1 MFVAGTGTGALI
13 VGTNVMLAMVFP
25 SRSVTALNFSNV
37 FYGVGAICGP
47 ALSSLL
53 AQRWGSTLPIMWVT
67 AGVMGVL
74 VPGALLLRV
83 PRAVHAGA
91 TDGEVEGVSVY
102 RSPALWAMAAV
113 LLIYVGTEAGTS
125 SWGITYLIQA
135 AGMVVD
141 RAALALTGFYVALTG
156 GRLLGAVVGTWLGGR
171 NLLTLS
177 FIGAVIGALLLML
190 SGGNAGVMVGALVL
204 FGFALGPI
212 YPTVVSLAATTFV
225 EGPGKAASFVMAMGS
240 VGGMTIPWLLGVLL
254 EWGGTYGSITLLVGC
269 VLGML
274 ALHLGPVMVR
284 GQVAV
289 SSK

>member
-1 MFVAGTGTGALI
+1 
-13 VGTNVMLAMVFP
+13 
-25 SRSVTALNFSNV
+25 
-37 FYGVGAICGP
+37 
-47 ALSSLL
+47 
-53 AQRWGSTLPIMWVT
+53 
-67 AGVMGVL
+67 
-74 VPGALLLRV
+74 
-83 PRAVHAGA
+83 
-91 TDGEVEGVSVY
+91 
-102 RSPALWAMAAV
+102 
-113 LLIYVGTEAGTS
+113 
-125 SWGITYLIQA
+125 
-135 AGMVVD
+135 
-141 RAALALTGFYVALTG
+141 
-156 GRLLGAVVGTWLGGR
+156 
-171 NLLTLS
+171 LS

-284 GQVAV
+284 GQVAA